1 MIPTLLGRWQTRL
14 LLLGTV
20 GVLITLGFGFLFKDF
35 ATPFAL
41 LGYVLLFGFGW
52 DIGYNVL
59 QTLRWDRDWPPLF
72 FVGGGLLEALLLWAL
87 VKANVVWAA
96 LGLAGLPGVAPG
108 LTLAQF
114 VAHYGTV
121 FTVTL
126 LLMLGPMK
134 VIFLNW
140 RFRGGEL
147 F

>member
-14 LLLGTV
+14 FLLGTA
-20 GVLITLGFGFLFKDF
+20 GVLLTFGFGFLFRDF

-52 DIGYNVL
+52 DIGYNAL
-59 QTLRWDRDWPPLF
+59 QSLRWDRDWPPLF
-72 FVGGGLLEALLLWAL
+72 FVGGGLLEALLLWGL
-87 VKANVVWAA
+87 VKAQVLWAA

-114 VAHYGTV
+114 AAHYGTV
-121 FTVTL
+121 FIVTL

-134 VIFLNW
+134 VIFLKW
-140 RFRGGEL
+140 RFRGGQL